1 MGLSS
6 AIRHKIKHL
15 RFWERARVLLMSWR
29 NDSAALLEQH
39 RRPIAQ
45 DKVQSEDMIT
55 DAEDGG
61 PRVCGTRRELC
72 HPDWCHTSTM
82 TVTILTLYSGSEL
95 VSQSTTRTEFYYVI
109 KGEGLYV
116 KGDAAA
122 NPSELSL
129 TLSPGDCFVV
139 DPFCTRGFKA
149 TGRGISYCC
158 APPTESMQP
167 TNRILYESFR
177 IQSLRHRTCSLLDC
191 RKSRR
196 WSHPTTI
203 LQNR

>member
-1 MGLSS
+1 
-6 AIRHKIKHL
+6 
-15 RFWERARVLLMSWR
+15 MSWR

-72 HPDWCHTSTM
+72 HPDWCYTSTM

-149 TGRGISYCC
+149 TGRGDLVLLRTTDGINAANEQNTVRELSDPIAAASDMLTVGLQKVEALVASYYNTPKQI
-158 APPTESMQP
+158 ALEETKGDK
-167 TNRILYESFR
+167 L
-177 IQSLRHRTCSLLDC
+177 
-191 RKSRR
+191 
-196 WSHPTTI
+196 
-203 LQNR
+203 